1 MQDRTT
7 LREAVK
13 AVSYLR
19 TLPLNVEDPLLVLHI
34 EVALVAVCIQ
44 R

>member
-13 AVSYLR
+13 VVSFLR
-19 TLPLNVEDPLLVLHI
+19 TLPLNVEDPLLVLLV
-34 EVALVAVCIQ
+34 EAALVPVCVE